1 MGAAYDCCLNIP
13 ARTMFYAKSKKWII
27 SLLDVD
33 VMEYCI
39 CEHRRLSYA
48 PKSCKWGVRVTDCK
62 LSESHCVSVS
72 KIRKK
77 SASFGKKK
85 DLMNWNTTQSSCEWC
100 NGTAITTT
108 ITAATI
114 SLFLF

>member
-13 ARTMFYAKSKKWII
+13 ARTMFYAKSTKWII

-77 SASFGKKK
+77 CVIWKKR
-85 DLMNWNTTQSSCEWC
+85 LNELEYNS
-100 NGTAITTT
+100 IV
-108 ITAATI
+108 
-114 SLFLF
+114 LRVV